1 MKIEWSTQAR
11 RDLKAIHDFIGRDS
25 EHYAKLQVERLI
37 SRVESA
43 ALMPSRGHRV
53 HELTECNLREVHEG
67 GYRIIYH
74 HDAERFQVVTII
86 HMKQR
91 VTRRRLR

>member
-11 RDLKAIHDFIGRDS
+11 RDLKAIHDFISRDS
-25 EHYAKLQVERLI
+25 EHYAKLQVERLL

-43 ALMPSRGHRV
+43 SLMPSRGHRV
-53 HELTECNLREVHEG
+53 HELTEGGLREVHEG

-74 HDAERFQVVTII
+74 HDAESFQVVTII

-91 VTRRRLR
+91 FTRRRLR

>member
-25 EHYAKLQVERLI
+25 EHYAKLQVERLLT
-37 SRVESA
+37 RVESA

-53 HELTECNLREVHEG
+53 HELPDSDLREVHEG
-67 GYRIIYH
+67 GYRIIYN
-74 HDAERFQVVTII
+74 HDTETLQVVTII

>member
-1 MKIEWSTQAR
+1 MKIEWSKQAR

-43 ALMPSRGHRV
+43 SLMPSRV
-53 HELTECNLREVHEG
+53 IAFTS
-67 GYRIIYH
+67 
-74 HDAERFQVVTII
+74 
-86 HMKQR
+86 
-91 VTRRRLR
+91 